1 MKLKVI
7 FVIILG
13 FFFTSCLKTRSE
25 VGEDEQSQVYSRKN
39 AANQNTAAK
48 EAPASQLDTPRA
60 GSSASG
66 DERDE
71 LIRSLNGRI
80 ESLEA
85 QINQLNKEKNMTN
98 GQEAQK
104 EAQNVQKMQ
113 LMQEA
118 MAKLEA
124 QIHKIESEQAA
135 TQAAQKQ
142 AVAAAAAAA
151 AVPQV
156 ESSTSAKSG
165 KNTKASAEKKSNS
178 YEVAQ
183 GFFASKEWKKA
194 ILHYQKYV
202 DESPKGKEVGDSKYK
217 IGLCFQ
223 ELGMKEEAMA
233 FYEEVVA
240 NYAKTD
246 AGKKAKLRLAKLKK

>member
-1 MKLKVI
+1 MKLKMVV
-7 FVIILG
+7 VIILG
-13 FFFTSCLKTRSE
+13 LFFTSCLKTRSE

-39 AANQNTAAK
+39 AANQNASAK
-48 EAPASQLDTPRA
+48 EAPVSQLDAPRA
-60 GSSASG
+60 GSSAG

-85 QINQLNKEKNMTN
+85 QISQLNKEKTVAT

-104 EAQNVQKMQ
+104 DAQNGQKLQ

-151 AVPQV
+151 AVPQAEPAAV
-156 ESSTSAKSG
+156 IKSG